1 MAQKKPRYPFKNMSV
16 GESFKINK
24 DKVQM
29 VRNAVA
35 SFTQDSEPEW
45 VFSIKNVDGKYICIR
60 LK

>member
-24 DKVQM
+24 DIQQ

-35 SFTQDSEPEW
+35 AFTKDSEPEW